1 MPYFICPNC
10 QNRSFDE
17 DGREGLSHQ
26 SIGCEKCG
34 FGFLFQLLE
43 DYFPRSGA
51 GFVACDAET
60 RILASGHGVF
70 EVTGRLEEQLI
81 GQEAVVGLH
90 LTFAEG
96 EDPIS
101 TTLEWGVRQLDKTAT
116 IVHAAGIEKQVL
128 VDCFPAYDDDG
139 GLLIALSPP
148 A

>member
-1 MPYFICPNC
+1 
-10 QNRSFDE
+10 
-17 DGREGLSHQ
+17 
-26 SIGCEKCG
+26 
-34 FGFLFQLLE
+34 
-43 DYFPRSGA
+43 
-51 GFVACDAET
+51 VACDAET

-101 TTLEWGVRQLDKTAT
+101 TTLEWGVRQLDKQAT
-116 IVHAAGIEKQVL
+116 LHHAAGIEKQVI

-139 GLLIALSPP
+139 GLLIAISPP

>member
-26 SIGCEKCG
+26 SIGCAKCG
-34 FGFLFQLLE
+34 FGFVFQLLE
-43 DYFPRSGA
+43 DYFPRLGA

-60 RILASGHGVF
+60 RILSSGHGMF

-90 LTFAEG
+90 LTFPEG

-101 TTLEWGVRQLDKTAT
+101 TTLEWGVR
-116 IVHAAGIEKQVL
+116 